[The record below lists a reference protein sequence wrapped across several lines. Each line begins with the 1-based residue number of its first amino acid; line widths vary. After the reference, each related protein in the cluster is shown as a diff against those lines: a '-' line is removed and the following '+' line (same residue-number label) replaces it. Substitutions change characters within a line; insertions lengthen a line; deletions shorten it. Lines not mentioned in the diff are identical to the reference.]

1 MGSRRVEDATAFHL
15 FLTGLKPAVRDR
27 VMMETSPTTIED
39 LILLAERVD
48 QSQWWRSREFSGR
61 RGVYGGGRA
70 AAPREHVR
78 NVS

>member
-1 MGSRRVEDATAFHL
+1 MEDATAFHL

-48 QSQWWRSREFSGR
+48 QS
-61 RGVYGGGRA
+61 
-70 AAPREHVR
+70 
-78 NVS
+78 